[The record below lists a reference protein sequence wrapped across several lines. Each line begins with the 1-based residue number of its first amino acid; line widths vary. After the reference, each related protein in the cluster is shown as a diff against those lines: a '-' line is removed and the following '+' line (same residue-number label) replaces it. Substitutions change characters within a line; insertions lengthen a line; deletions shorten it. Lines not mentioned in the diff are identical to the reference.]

1 MDTEIIS
8 LIDPLCERFGI
19 AIDWGTENVFTAVQD
34 LITRYTNYLFMQN
47 TFSLIISIIGM
58 IISLIILIKASKD
71 CFNKKS
77 WTLDKHDSLSN
88 LAFVCLLCGGIG
100 TVFSIIASF
109 NIANNI
115 FKLITIPEIYTIQE
129 ILKMVEK

>member
-1 MDTEIIS
+1 MNNEIIS
-8 LIDPLCERFGI
+8 VIDALCEKFGI
-19 AIDWGTENVFTAVQD
+19 AIDWGTENVFPAVQD

-88 LAFVCLLCGGIG
+88 LAFACLLCGGIG
-100 TVFSIIASF
+100 TIFSIIASF

-129 ILKMVEK
+129 ILKMLEK